1 MYLLPRYLEIWRLMS
16 NRTVLKLPSWLP
28 GARFKHYA
36 REWYPIV
43 VRSVKT
49 PFDKVKRD
57 LVSVVSSLLLTIS
70 MMSLF
75 RRPEQQLPVSL

>member
-1 MYLLPRYLEIWRLMS
+1 MG
-16 NRTVLKLPSWLP
+16 NRIVLKFPSWLP
-28 GARFKHYA
+28 GARFKRYA

-57 LVSVVSSLLLTIS
+57 LVSVADSPLISIS